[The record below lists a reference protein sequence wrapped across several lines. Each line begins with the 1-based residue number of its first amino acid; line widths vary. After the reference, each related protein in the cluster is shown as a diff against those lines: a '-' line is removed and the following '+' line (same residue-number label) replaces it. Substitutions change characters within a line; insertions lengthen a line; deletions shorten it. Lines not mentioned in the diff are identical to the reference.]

1 MIVKVNKSYCP
12 SLIKEMMEKYQ
23 VVTYAE
29 LYDKLSN
36 EIEELAEESEY
47 DLIQKKAIDK
57 YEKYQFVQNCIDEK
71 DAVIKREYYNLSNIV
86 DNIKEL
92 SENNTWKE
100 IE

>member
-1 MIVKVNKSYCP
+1 MKEMIVKINKSCCP
-12 SLIKEMMEKYQ
+12 SLIKKMLEKLQ

-36 EIEELAEESEY
+36 EIEELVEVSD
-47 DLIQKKAIDK
+47 DLIKKKAIDK

-92 SENNTWKE
+92 SKK
-100 IE
+100 